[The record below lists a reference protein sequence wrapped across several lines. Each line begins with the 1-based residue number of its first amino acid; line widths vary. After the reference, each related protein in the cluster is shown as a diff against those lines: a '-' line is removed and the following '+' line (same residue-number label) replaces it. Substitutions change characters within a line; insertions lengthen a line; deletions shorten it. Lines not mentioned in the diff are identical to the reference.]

1 MENVGQGQWTYRV
14 LSDGGLT
21 DACKKKKKSAHCRH
35 QAGLLRTIAFII
47 DLIVSYFFQIL
58 IIRL

>member
-21 DACKKKKKSAHCRH
+21 DACEKKKVHTTGIK
-35 QAGLLRTIAFII
+35 QGYEEQLLSS
-47 DLIVSYFFQIL
+47 LI
-58 IIRL
+58 